1 MPTITKKE
9 LIDRI
14 AADSKL
20 SRTQIKDVVQKLL
33 DQVIEELASGH
44 RIELRDFG
52 IFEPKQRAPRT
63 AQNPRT
69 LERVAVPARRTVK
82 FKPGRKMQDDLVKK
96 DDGPD
101 AEPKVVVAG
110 RPQAPSGRGVRAHAS

>member
-33 DQVIEELASGH
+33 DQVIEELAAGH

-69 LERVAVPARRTVK
+69 LERVAEPARRTVK
-82 FKPGRKMQDDLVKK
+82 FKPGRKMQEDLVSK
-96 DDGPD
+96 DGQDT
-101 AEPKVVVAG
+101 EPKIVVSGARKRPLAAG
-110 RPQAPSGRGVRAHAS
+110 AGSDRK

>member
-82 FKPGRKMQDDLVKK
+82 FKPGRKMQEDLVKK
-96 DDGPD
+96 DGPD
-101 AEPKVVVAG
+101 AEPKIVVSGGRKRPLAAG
-110 RPQAPSGRGVRAHAS
+110 AGSDRK

>member
-14 AADSKL
+14 AVETNL
-20 SRTQIKDVVQKLL
+20 SRVEIKRVVQALL
-33 DQVIEELASGH
+33 DQVIVELARDN

-52 IFEPKQRAPRT
+52 IFEPKLRAPRT

-82 FKPGRKMQDDLVKK
+82 FKAGRLMSESLNPK
-96 DDGPD
+96 DKS
-101 AEPKVVVAG
+101 AMEPKVVVGGARKRPVAAG
-110 RPQAPSGRGVRAHAS
+110 AASSK

>member
-33 DQVIEELASGH
+33 DQVIEELAAGH

-96 DDGPD
+96 DGADT
-101 AEPKVVVAG
+101 EPKIVVAG
-110 RPQAPSGRGVRAHAS
+110 ARKRPLAAGAGSDRK